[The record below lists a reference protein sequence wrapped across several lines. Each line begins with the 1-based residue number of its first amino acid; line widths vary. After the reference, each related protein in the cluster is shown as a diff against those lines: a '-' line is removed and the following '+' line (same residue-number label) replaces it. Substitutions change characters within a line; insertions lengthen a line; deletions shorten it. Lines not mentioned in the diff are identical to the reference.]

1 MLLDCINVTITSELW
16 TILSV
21 IIWKPSFIDYKRK
34 TTINYSNKYRSVLL
48 LILSMI
54 KTINFKMNPKLQ
66 KSKKLNEI
74 IKNKNFQ
81 YKIVTEN
88 LQFLL
93 DHFIKKVKF
102 QNANS

>member
-1 MLLDCINVTITSELW
+1 
-16 TILSV
+16 
-21 IIWKPSFIDYKRK
+21 
-34 TTINYSNKYRSVLL
+34 
-48 LILSMI
+48 MI

-66 KSKKLNEI
+66 KSKNLNEI